1 MKTIDIHISMEFC
14 PLEELSSDDQRLV
27 QKAVDATNHSYA
39 PYSGFHVGAALRVGN
54 GLEVTGANQENAA
67 FPSGL
72 CAERSAIFAAQSNY
86 PDQPIRMLAIAA
98 RDGGG
103 LRKQPVSPCGSCR
116 QVVIEMEDRYK
127 QPIEIL
133 LFGKDGIYRMHSIKD
148 LLPFSFTDSDMR

>member
-1 MKTIDIHISMEFC
+1 MKQLKLEIEYDICAFDDLSD
-14 PLEELSSDDQRLV
+14 EEQMLV
-27 QKAVDATNHSYA
+27 KRACDATHNAYA
-39 PYSGFHVGAALRVGN
+39 RYSHFCVGAAVLLNDGTV
-54 GLEVTGANQENAA
+54 VIGANQENAA

-103 LRKQPVSPCGSCR
+103 LRDKPVSPCGSCR
-116 QVVIEMEDRYK
+116 QVVIEMEDRYR

-133 LFGKDGIYRMHSIKD
+133 LYGKSGIYRMHSIKD
-148 LLPFSFTDSDMR
+148 LLPFCFTDSDMR

>member
-1 MKTIDIHISMEFC
+1 MKQLKLEIEYDICAFDDLSD
-14 PLEELSSDDQRLV
+14 EEQMLV
-27 QKAVDATNHSYA
+27 KRACDATHNAYA
-39 PYSGFHVGAALRVGN
+39 RYSHFCVGAAVLLNDGTV
-54 GLEVTGANQENAA
+54 VIGANQENAA

-103 LRKQPVSPCGSCR
+103 LRDKPVSPCGSCR

-133 LFGKDGIYRMHSIKD
+133 LYGKSGIYRMHSIKD
-148 LLPFSFTDSDMR
+148 LLPFCFTDSDMR

>member
-1 MKTIDIHISMEFC
+1 MKQLKLEIEYDICAFDDLSD
-14 PLEELSSDDQRLV
+14 EEQMLV
-27 QKAVDATNHSYA
+27 KRACDATHNAYA
-39 PYSGFHVGAALRVGN
+39 RYSHFCVGAAVLLNDGTV
-54 GLEVTGANQENAA
+54 VIGANQENAA

-103 LRKQPVSPCGSCR
+103 LRDNPVSPCGSCR
-116 QVVIEMEDRYK
+116 QVVIEMEDRYR

-133 LFGKDGIYRMHSIKD
+133 LYGKSGIYRMHSIKD
-148 LLPFSFTDSDMR
+148 LLPFCFTDSDMR

>member
-1 MKTIDIHISMEFC
+1 MKQLK
-14 PLEELSSDDQRLV
+14 LEIEYDLCSPDDLSEEERMLV
-27 QKAVDATNHSYA
+27 RRACDATHNAYA
-39 PYSGFHVGAALRVGN
+39 RYSHFCVGAAVLLNDGTV
-54 GLEVTGANQENAA
+54 VIGANQENAA

-103 LRKQPVSPCGSCR
+103 LRSKPVSPCGSCR
-116 QVVIEMEDRYK
+116 QVVIEMEDRYR

-133 LFGKDGIYRMHSIKD
+133 LYGTSGIYRMRSIQD
-148 LLPFSFTDSDMR
+148 LLPFCFTDSDMR

>member
-1 MKTIDIHISMEFC
+1 MEHHKLLIDYDYCSMED
-14 PLEELSSDDQRLV
+14 LTAEERMLV
-27 QKAVDATNHSYA
+27 ERACDATHNAYA
-39 PYSGFHVGAALRVGN
+39 RYSHFCVGAALLLNDGTV
-54 GLEVTGANQENAA
+54 VIGANQENAA

-116 QVVIEMEDRYK
+116 QGVIEMEDRYK